1 MESYGSAYFGWT
13 KQKPIEKTFL
23 DLKKQVKRIQTAGY
37 NDAHTVH
44 YLPAL
49 LENVVIACMA

>member
-37 NDAHTVH
+37 NDAHTV
-44 YLPAL
+44 
-49 LENVVIACMA
+49 VISAFA